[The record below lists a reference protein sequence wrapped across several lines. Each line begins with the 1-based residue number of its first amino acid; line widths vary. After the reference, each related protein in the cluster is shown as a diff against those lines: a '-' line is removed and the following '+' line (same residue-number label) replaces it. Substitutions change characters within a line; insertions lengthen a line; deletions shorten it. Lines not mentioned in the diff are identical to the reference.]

1 MTTPVAVRQ
10 QRIRRV
16 KTLEMT
22 LQGGDV
28 LLPEGLAQ
36 GGVLSIADGAVVS
49 EPAGRT
55 VDLSGYLVLP
65 GIIDLHG
72 DGFERHLAPRRGAM
86 KQMDEGV
93 IATEAELA
101 ANGITTAVLAQFHS
115 WEGGLRSPDYADQ
128 VFAAIAAVRDRL
140 VTDILPQL
148 RFETHMLDDY
158 ADLPARLAA
167 SGVNYVVFNDHLP
180 HDRLAAG
187 KKPARLVGQALK
199 AGRNPDVHWQMLQD
213 MHARSDE
220 VPAALDAICAEL
232 SAMGL
237 RLGSHDDHS
246 AAVRAEWRAR
256 GVRISE
262 FPETLE
268 AAEAARAAGDH
279 IILGSPNVVRGG
291 SHKGNVSAIE
301 LIAMGLCDAIA
312 SDYHYPSPRRAAL
325 LLARSG
331 VMDLAGAWALVSS
344 GPAAVLGLKDRGV
357 LAPGQRADV
366 LILEKDSQRVAATL
380 SAGRV
385 SYMSGDI
392 AARFFG

>member
-1 MTTPVAVRQ
+1 M
-10 QRIRRV
+10 
-16 KTLEMT
+16 TLELT
-22 LQGGDV
+22 LQGADV
-28 LLPEGLAQ
+28 LLPEGLVPGAE
-36 GGVLSIADGAVVS
+36 LSLAEGAIVADR
-49 EPAGRT
+49 AGRA

-93 IATEAELA
+93 IAAEAELA

-115 WEGGLRSPDYADQ
+115 WEGGLRAPDYADQ
-128 VFAAIAAVRDRL
+128 VLAAITAVRDRV

-158 ADLPARLAA
+158 AGLPQRIAA
-167 SGVNYVVFNDHLP
+167 AGVGYVVFNDHLP

-187 KKPARLVGQALK
+187 KKPPRLVGQALK
-199 AGRNPDVHWQMLQD
+199 AGRNPEVHWQMLQD

-232 SAMGL
+232 GAMGV
-237 RLGSHDDHS
+237 RLGSHDDQN
-246 AAVRAEWRAR
+246 AAMRTEWRDR

-268 AAEAARAAGDH
+268 AAEAARAGGDH

-291 SHKGNVSAIE
+291 SHKGNVSAVE

-325 LLARSG
+325 MLVRSG
-331 VMDLAGAWALVSS
+331 LLDLAGAWDLVSK
-344 GPAAVLGLKDRGV
+344 GPAGVLGLSDRGQ
-357 LAPGQRADV
+357 LAPGKRADV
-366 LILEKDSQRVAATL
+366 VILEKDSQRVAATL
-380 SAGRV
+380 SGGRI

-392 AARFFG
+392 AARFLG